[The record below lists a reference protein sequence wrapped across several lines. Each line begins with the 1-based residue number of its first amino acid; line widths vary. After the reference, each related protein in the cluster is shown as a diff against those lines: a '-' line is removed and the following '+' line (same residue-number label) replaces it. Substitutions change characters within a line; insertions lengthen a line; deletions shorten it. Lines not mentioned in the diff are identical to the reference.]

1 VRMGLLA
8 IGSVLNNHGIYTCAY
23 RDDGFYYIFLLLS
36 VALAFAGFFVLAT
49 IFGFFPE
56 TLLPHFNLF

>member
-1 VRMGLLA
+1 
-8 IGSVLNNHGIYTCAY
+8 
-23 RDDGFYYIFLLLS
+23 LLLS

-49 IFGFFPE
+49 ISGFFPE